1 MAEIEEKVIMTPKSK
16 TPTSTVLI
24 VERKVIEPEPSDKIH
39 VAGGDHTGIIINK
52 EKVYENGVTEPCH
65 AQLEFCVYLV
75 SAVTGNHTREA
86 RALRFWFKP
95 EVTPNECQHEAQAFF
110 RELVSPQDFP
120 KDYVGFIKKIIKL
133 MQNKYHQLKLLEV
146 ELRQEGTGPPPPAFI
161 EDSIVN
167 QTVISEQKVLDMIEN
182 AYPNPLS
189 VEDFVTAGKWSKAEV
204 KDALE
209 SLEEKGLT
217 RLMSDGI
224 YVRQHSIDTQVV
236 KQMPTLCSSR
246 QPTIA
251 VVTAL
256 YCEKQAV
263 DAMMD
268 NQETY
273 VRYTTVGKYFKKL
286 INTIYVSNE
295 PDPLLC
301 LWQACAHT
309 TMWA

>member
-1 MAEIEEKVIMTPKSK
+1 MAEIEEKVVMTPKSK
-16 TPTSTVLI
+16 TPTSTTLI
-24 VERKVIEPEPSDKIH
+24 VERKAVEAEPSDKIH

-52 EKVYENGVTEPCH
+52 EKVYENGLTEPCH

-75 SAVTGNHTREA
+75 SSVDGTHTREA

-95 EVTPNECQHEAQAFF
+95 EVSLYECPHEAQAFF
-110 RELVSPQDFP
+110 RELVSPQNFP

-133 MQNKYHQLKLLEV
+133 MQNKYHQLKVLEV
-146 ELRQEGTGPPPPAFI
+146 ELRQEGSGLPPPEANGVITTFM
-161 EDSIVN
+161 EDSFAH
-167 QTVISEQKVLDMIEN
+167 QTRFSEQRVLDMIEN

-189 VEDFVTAGKWSKAEV
+189 VDDFVNAEKWSKAEV

-217 RLMSDGI
+217 RPLSEGLYI
-224 YVRQHSIDTQVV
+224 RQHSVDTQVV
-236 KQMPTLCSSR
+236 KQMPTLSSAR

-273 VRYTTVGKYFKKL
+273 VRYTTVGKFF
-286 INTIYVSNE
+286 IF
-295 PDPLLC
+295 
-301 LWQACAHT
+301 
-309 TMWA
+309 

>member
-1 MAEIEEKVIMTPKSK
+1 MAELEEKVIMTPKSK

-24 VERKVIEPEPSDKIH
+24 VERKVAEAEPSDKIH

-52 EKVYENGVTEPCH
+52 EKIYENGVTEPCH

-86 RALRFWFKP
+86 RGLRFWFKP
-95 EVTPNECQHEAQAFF
+95 EVSRDECPYQAQAFF

-146 ELRQEGTGPPPPAFI
+146 ELRQEGSGPPPPAFM
-161 EDSIVN
+161 EESMVN
-167 QTVISEQKVLDMIEN
+167 QTYISEQKVLDMIEN

-189 VEDFVTAGKWSKAEV
+189 VEDFVTAGKWSKADV

-217 RLMSDGI
+217 RLMSDGV

-273 VRYTTVGKYFKKL
+273 VRYTTVGSVFDSQYGH
-286 INTIYVSNE
+286 ISYVARYKIDFSVR
-295 PDPLLC
+295 L
-301 LWQACAHT
+301 
-309 TMWA
+309 